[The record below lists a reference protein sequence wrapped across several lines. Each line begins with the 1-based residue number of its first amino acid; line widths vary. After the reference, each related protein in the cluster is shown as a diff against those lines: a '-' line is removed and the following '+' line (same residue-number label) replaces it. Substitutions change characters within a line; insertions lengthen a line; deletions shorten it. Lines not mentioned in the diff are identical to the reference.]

1 MNIEV
6 WDMSLSGQTMFW
18 EVLDVKNESV
28 EKDLFKS
35 QGYLWAITKGDP
47 DIVFILHGH
56 NDQE

>member
-35 QGYLWAITKGDP
+35 
-47 DIVFILHGH
+47 
-56 NDQE
+56 